1 MCRSCLAN
9 HSLSSWVQWPLLC
22 SEGRFAVV
30 CLSFNPSTSSPMML
44 TELLE
49 KKTCA
54 IDVPFRAD
62 YSRVTYLCSLT
73 SYESL
78 FTIICCERKRLWW
91 GVRAALSCES
101 KGEQKAACCAI
112 IGSDNSSGVSLRAC
126 DLPGHSFVVRFIV
139 LGMNYLPVGQPLNLI
154 RRLLG
159 TPLIFISL
167 LY

>member
-1 MCRSCLAN
+1 MQVLFGQPQLKFMSTMASAVSGRPFCSG
-9 HSLSSWVQWPLLC
+9 LSQFQS
-22 SEGRFAVV
+22 FHF
-30 CLSFNPSTSSPMML
+30 LSHDAHWTFG
-44 TELLE
+44 ERA
-49 KKTCA
+49 CA

-78 FTIICCERKRLWW
+78 FTVICCERKRLWW
-91 GVRAALSCES
+91 GVRAVLSCES

-112 IGSDNSSGVSLRAC
+112 IESDNSSGFSLRAC

-159 TPLIFISL
+159 TPLTFISL